1 MNIKIN
7 SKEFNNIEKDFL
19 EKNNLIKITSQAG
32 LLIDYVPYATSKN
45 FCQTQL
51 YSHPFLYLHQ
61 DAFKSLQ
68 LALELSKQKNFK
80 IKIWDAFRPFK
91 VQSYMADNF
100 PDFVKGGFVSHPKK
114 GIATHIRGIAVDL
127 TLTDINDNELD
138 MGTEFDAM
146 LEESHHDSTKIS
158 ELAKK
163 NRQILKQIMTD
174 SGFEIYSEEW
184 WHYNLKI
191 FNYDSNNKINGAIK
205 EQDKKYPKIIECP
218 DVLLSEIVKNYYQT
232 NF

>member
-1 MNIKIN
+1 MNIEIS
-7 SKEFNNIEKDFL
+7 SKEFKYIEEKFL
-19 EKNNLIKITSQAG
+19 EKNNLIKIIPQKS
-32 LLIDYVPYATSKN
+32 LLIDYVPYATSSN
-45 FCQTQL
+45 FCQIQL
-51 YSHPFLYLHQ
+51 YSHPFLYIHR
-61 DAFKSLQ
+61 DAF
-68 LALELSKQKNFK
+68 LALQSALDLSQQKNYK

-100 PDFVKGGFVSHPKK
+100 PDFVKGGFVSHPKN
-114 GIATHIRGIAVDL
+114 GIATHVRGIALDL
-127 TLTDINDNELD
+127 TLTDANNQELD

-163 NRQILKQIMTD
+163 NRQILKQIMID
-174 SGFEIYSEEW
+174 SGFEIYRGEW

-218 DVLLSEIVKNYYQT
+218 DHLLSETVKNYYQI
-232 NF
+232 NS